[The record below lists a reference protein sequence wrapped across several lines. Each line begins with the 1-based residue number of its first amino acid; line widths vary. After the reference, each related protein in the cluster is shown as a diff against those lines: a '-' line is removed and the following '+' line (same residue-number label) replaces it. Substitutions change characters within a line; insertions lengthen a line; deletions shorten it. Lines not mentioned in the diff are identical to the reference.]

1 MPLVT
6 LDFDFPLNVSCQV
19 GDTAYYVSTAQDGG
33 FDVNSTSVVEI
44 GTILQITTQDSN
56 STFNDRVIVDS
67 PTIDGFSGTQNYF
80 ILFSKD
86 NKANLSSPLG
96 YYSQVKL
103 TNNSTTQAELYSVGM
118 DIFVSSK

>member
-1 MPLVT
+1 MPSIT
-6 LDFDFPLNVSCQV
+6 LTFTAPLNVSCQV

-67 PTIDGFSGTQNYF
+67 PTIDGFSDTKNYF